1 MSSFQKDVQLLTDLQ
16 ELISDAERTANMP
29 GYAGAV
35 FNAISPALKA
45 AMPAAQKKARR
56 ADRCAD
62 PRQRTADGAD
72 GGTAEMT
79 NGDFIR
85 SMSDADIR
93 ENFTQLLCEFVQ
105 RKQTSRCRSREHCFH
120 CIKDWLKEESVA
132 LRRADD
138 DTE

>member
-1 MSSFQKDVQLLTDLQ
+1 
-16 ELISDAERTANMP
+16 
-29 GYAGAV
+29 
-35 FNAISPALKA
+35 
-45 AMPAAQKKARR
+45 
-56 ADRCAD
+56 
-62 PRQRTADGAD
+62 
-72 GGTAEMT
+72 MT

-105 RKQTSRCRSREHCFH
+105 LKQTSRCRSREHCFH